1 MMWKWLIGFL
11 LFAPALQAAASD
23 SLSAKITELFQDQ
36 PAPGAV
42 VIWVVNDSTYLFET
56 PGLANIAEERRVD
69 PARTLFRIGSVS
81 KAVNALGVLNRV
93 EASLLDLDADINS
106 YFEAP
111 LLSDV
116 FSSPV
121 TLRHLL
127 THTAGF
133 DDSFIG
139 KSSRTRA
146 EAPTLSQ
153 AMKQTLPGL
162 VMPPGEIASYSN
174 FGAALAGYLAEHVS
188 GIPYAALMD
197 SILFRPLGMLQSS
210 FDPDDEALAQFM
222 TGYIPDRGGVT
233 ALNYDFVHDAPAGT
247 MVSTAEDM
255 EKLLRA
261 LLRREKVEEAGV
273 LSQEMAEEMLSVQFT
288 HHPELSGGVG
298 FLWNHTEY
306 EGHTVIGHDGGY
318 IGTAS
323 RLWLIP
329 EQNAAFFITVNMM
342 DFSFINRVT
351 DLLMKSLPEAGDR
364 RSEEARKTPVRV
376 SDSRPLTDFTG
387 TWRNTRYTK
396 NSFTK
401 FGVLIGIM
409 GQEIITAVA
418 DDSLLTLPKP
428 DGSLHRMIQ
437 TEPLLFESLDDGY
450 TIAFREENGN
460 ITHLFTTGTAAF
472 EKLHP
477 LESVRLHQPL
487 IISGYLFFLLISG
500 GFLFQMA
507 IRRFREMKP
516 VLSPIGW
523 SEFSVAGMY
532 TLSLILIIAGFLATP
547 GYELQIG
554 FGYGV
559 PRVFYAATILPY
571 AALGFTIQLAV
582 RIFREEERWPRKL
595 FSLGVL
601 LLSLTFFLSMTYWN
615 LVGWNF

>member
-1 MMWKWLIGFL
+1 MWKWLIVFF
-11 LFAPALQAAASD
+11 LFAPAVQAAASD
-23 SLSAKITELFQDQ
+23 TLSAKIAELFQDQ

-42 VIWVVNDSTYLFET
+42 VIWMVNDSTYLFET

-69 PARTLFRIGSVS
+69 PARTLFRVGSVS

-111 LLSDV
+111 LISEV

-139 KSSRTRA
+139 KSSRTR
-146 EAPTLSQ
+146 ETAPTLSE
-153 AMKQTLPGL
+153 AMNHNLPDL

-174 FGAALAGYLAEHVS
+174 FGAALSGYLAEHVS
-188 GIPYAALMD
+188 GMPYAALMD

-210 FDPDDEALAQFM
+210 YDPADEALAQFM
-222 TGYIPDRGGVT
+222 TGYIQDRGGVS

-255 EKLLRA
+255 ERFMKA
-261 LLRREKVEEAGV
+261 LLRLERVEEAGV
-273 LSQEMAEEMLSVQFT
+273 LSQEMGAEMLSVQFT
-288 HHPELSGGVG
+288 HQPELNGGVG
-298 FLWNHTEY
+298 FLWNHSEY
-306 EGHTVIGHDGGY
+306 EGHKVIGHDGGY
-318 IGTAS
+318 IGTGS

-329 EQNAAFFITVNMM
+329 QQNAAFFITVNMM

-351 DLLMKSLPEAGDR
+351 DLLMKSLPEPADR
-364 RSEEARKTPVRV
+364 GSEEVRKTPVRY
-376 SDSRPLTDFTG
+376 SDSRPLTDFAG
-387 TWRNTRYTK
+387 TWRNTRYTR

-409 GQEIITAVA
+409 GQEITTAVA

-428 DGSLHRMIQ
+428 DGTLHRMIR

-450 TIAFREENGN
+450 KIAFREENGR

-477 LESVRLHQPL
+477 LERVRLHQPL
-487 IISGYLFFLLISG
+487 LLFGYLFFLLISG
-500 GFLFQMA
+500 GYLMRMA
-507 IRRFREMKP
+507 IRRFGQKNP
-516 VLSPIGW
+516 VLSPTGW
-523 SEFSVAGMY
+523 SEFSVAGFY

-559 PRVFYAATILPY
+559 PRFFYPATILPY
-571 AALGFTIQLAV
+571 AAIGFTVQLAV
-582 RIFREEERWPRKL
+582 RVFREKESRLRKL

-601 LLSLTFFLSMTYWN
+601 LLSMTFFLSLTYWN
-615 LVGWNF
+615 LVGWKF